1 MGNQKGLSLVE
12 VVIAV
17 AVLAII
23 ATGIITAMHV
33 SLKTTAIA
41 NERTTA
47 ESLTR
52 TELEYIKQCDYD
64 DSLDPGHPQYGLDP
78 TIIAT
83 MPAGFSMVVT
93 AERLDPSNN
102 GTDDDEGIQKV
113 TVSVSYE
120 GELVVTTESY
130 KVKR

>member
-1 MGNQKGLSLVE
+1 MGKQKGLTLVE
-12 VVIAV
+12 VLIAV

-23 ATGIITAMHV
+23 ASGIFTALHV
-33 SLKTTAIA
+33 SLRTTAIA

-52 TELEYIKQCDYD
+52 TQLEYIKQCDYD
-64 DSLDPGHPQYGLDP
+64 DINNPPVYGLDP

-113 TVSVSYE
+113 TVGVSYE
-120 GELVVTTESY
+120 GELVVATESY

>member
-1 MGNQKGLSLVE
+1 MGKQHGLSLIE
-12 VVIAV
+12 VVIAL

-23 ATGIITAMHV
+23 ASGILTALHV
-33 SLKTTAIA
+33 GLQTTATA

-47 ESLTR
+47 ESLAR
-52 TELEYIKQCDYD
+52 TQLEYIKQCDYD
-64 DSLDPGHPQYGLDP
+64 DTNNPPVYELDP
-78 TIIAT
+78 TLP
-83 MPAGFSMVVT
+83 MPFGFSMDVT

-113 TVSVSYE
+113 TVSVSYD
-120 GELVVTTESY
+120 GELLVATESY

>member
-23 ATGIITAMHV
+23 ASGIITALHV
-33 SLKTTAIA
+33 SLRTTAIA

-64 DSLDPGHPQYGLDP
+64 DINNPPVYGLDP
-78 TIIAT
+78 TLT
-83 MPAGFSMVVT
+83 NLPFGFSMDVT

-113 TVSVSYE
+113 TVGVSYD